1 MNKLVWIDCEM
12 TGLDPFNDRLLEVA
26 IVITNQELQVLA
38 QSRSYV
44 IGQPLEVLE
53 KMDQWNTMQHSKSGL
68 WALALDSDETV
79 ESVQSKLL
87 GFLRESGVAEKESP
101 LCGNSVHQDRF
112 FLRKWMPILEGY
124 MHYRN
129 IDVSTLKQVLPMWCP
144 NLQVFQKREG
154 EHRAIGDVLQS
165 IAEIKYYQSYIKKL
179 L

>member
-1 MNKLVWIDCEM
+1 MSKLVWIDCEM
-12 TGLDPFNDRLLEVA
+12 TGLNPFNDRLLEVA
-26 IVITNQELQVLA
+26 IVITNHDLQVLA
-38 QSRSYV
+38 QSPSYV
-44 IGQPLEVLE
+44 IRQPLEVLNH
-53 KMDQWNTMQHSKSGL
+53 MDQWNTLQHAKSGL

-87 GFLRESGVAEKESP
+87 RFLKEHDVAEKTSP

-112 FLRKWMPILEGY
+112 FLRKWMPILENY
-124 MHYRN
+124 VHYRN

-144 NLQVFQKREG
+144 TLPAFVKPEG

-165 IAEIKYYQSYIKKL
+165 IAEMQYYQGYIKEL